1 MFTRTRSPLTVQTVV
16 GVDMG
21 GHNGFSSSAD
31 DIVTYEHIISQ
42 EFLTKNSNLME
53 ICAERHGAWGLG
65 TAKKHVPRF
74 QGHRAQ

>member
-1 MFTRTRSPLTVQTVV
+1 
-16 GVDMG
+16 MG

-53 ICAERHGAWGLG
+53 ICADRASRGTVRSDRAAWRSE
-65 TAKKHVPRF
+65 AS
-74 QGHRAQ
+74 